1 MGGHNFGWKTFW
13 DSNPDWSCLRLR
25 LAAKFRH
32 SGEAAMPG
40 KSAGRA
46 PSLRIIP
53 WHSPHNRGKKHG
65 EKKPQSELP
74 KDSWTIFSMS
84 PWPPLSKHDKFAD
97 PGLPWDA

>member
-1 MGGHNFGWKTFW
+1 MSGLNFGWKTFW

-65 EKKPQSELP
+65 KKNSVRVAERQLDNIQYVNMATF
-74 KDSWTIFSMS
+74 K
-84 PWPPLSKHDKFAD
+84 
-97 PGLPWDA
+97 